1 MRTTPASWS
10 TSMETAPERFITS
23 WMFLPPFADEDPSGS
38 VVGCGDDLLL
48 DLQHVPR
55 LSEPPRGRYRRCA
68 RRTPPCPRP
77 PCRSCTAPAPS
88 GSCCP
93 WAPTTIPMNL
103 GSTSNSTL
111 RPRSSSSCTL
121 ARSWSSFSL
130 MDNRCCST
138 IRALQ
143 DGLHP
148 AAPRGQPPRADR
160 RGGRFDPRRAS
171 SKVTSPMPTAAPWMS
186 SIPSGE
192 CAHCTSEDGR
202 EKSRDSA

>member
-10 TSMETAPERFITS
+10 TSMETAPERFMTS
-23 WMFLPPFADEDPSGS
+23 WMFLPPLPMRTLLARSSGAATISSLTSNMFLALRTSTGS
-38 VVGCGDDLLL
+38 VPTMRTT
-48 DLQHVPR
+48 HAS
-55 LSEPPRGRYRRCA
+55 LS
-68 RRTPPCPRP
+68 TTTLSILH
-77 PCRSCTAPAPS
+77 RSCAIRILLPL
-88 GSCCP
+88 
-93 WAPTTIPMNL
+93 APTTIPMNL

-138 IRALQ
+138 ILRSKT
-143 DGLHP
+143 DSTSS
-148 AAPRGQPPRADR
+148 AARSTSS
-160 RGGRFDPRRAS
+160 GRSPWRTIRSRRAS